1 MQFASFNGVLRTLF
15 ILVCIYY
22 AVRLLARIF
31 FPIMVRTVVQ
41 KAEQSFQQQQQNYQ
55 RQNSQDD
62 YVNINTN
69 ANRRSDRPRE
79 TKKVGE
85 YIDYEEID

>member
-1 MQFASFNGVLRTLF
+1 MQFASLNGVLRTLF

-22 AVRLLARIF
+22 GIRLLARIF

-55 RQNSQDD
+55 RQNSQDSFTNVD
-62 YVNINTN
+62 TN
-69 ANRRSDRPRE
+69 ANRRYDRPRE

>member
-31 FPIMVRTVVQ
+31 FPIMGENRSAKSGTEFFSSNSKTIRDKIARMILSISIQMPTEDLTDLVRL
-41 KAEQSFQQQQQNYQ
+41 
-55 RQNSQDD
+55 
-62 YVNINTN
+62 
-69 ANRRSDRPRE
+69 
-79 TKKVGE
+79 KK
-85 YIDYEEID
+85 

>member
-31 FPIMVRTVVQ
+31 FPIMVR
-41 KAEQSFQQQQQNYQ
+41 
-55 RQNSQDD
+55 
-62 YVNINTN
+62 
-69 ANRRSDRPRE
+69 NRSAKSGTEFSAATAKLSE
-79 TKKVGE
+79 TK
-85 YIDYEEID
+85 